1 MPALTTSCLFVL
13 LAWALPRL
21 PATCKATLWF
31 LCSWKQ
37 LHVAA
42 CGRPVIVCLMDS
54 WGAATSKLTVARLCG
69 VRLLQSTFVLTL
81 FVRFAFDC
89 YFFADQSRAAL
100 SAKLSVCK
108 TLPYLARISKS

>member
-54 WGAATSKLTVARLCG
+54 WGAATSKLTVARLYG
-69 VRLLQSTFVLTL
+69 VRLLQSSFVLTL
-81 FVRFAFDC
+81 FECNAFNRD
-89 YFFADQSRAAL
+89 FRRAASCPKWAAGRRL
-100 SAKLSVCK
+100 AQQE
-108 TLPYLARISKS
+108 LARADFSV